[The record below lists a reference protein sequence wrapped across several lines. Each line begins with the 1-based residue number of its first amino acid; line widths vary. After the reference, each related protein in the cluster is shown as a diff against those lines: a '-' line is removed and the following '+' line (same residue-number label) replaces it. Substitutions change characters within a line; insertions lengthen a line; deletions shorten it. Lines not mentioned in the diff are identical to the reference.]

1 METHREEWLPVDTCP
16 CHGAVRDETWAPA
29 SNSSE
34 AALVQGQ
41 RSSWPP
47 PERSRN
53 SNRSGTKART
63 LMNRS
68 VNDGGPQTPVGAAM
82 AASICSGRLGLR
94 EKVVGGGTGHGDSLL
109 SPIVQVQG
117 EGEVSHEP
125 NNGVERGAPGVA
137 VIWPHTAAMIRCRGE
152 KGNARGGTV
161 AAVPRVRDRAEQ
173 KWLTHGA
180 QLSAPG
186 CGMGRAQ

>member
-109 SPIVQVQG
+109 SPRSPGSRRGGRTPMNPTMALRGARPVWLSYGPTQQRRF
-117 EGEVSHEP
+117 
-125 NNGVERGAPGVA
+125 GVEGRRE
-137 VIWPHTAAMIRCRGE
+137 T
-152 KGNARGGTV
+152 
-161 AAVPRVRDRAEQ
+161 RAEE
-173 KWLTHGA
+173 
-180 QLSAPG
+180 LSRRSHVSEIEQSRSG
-186 CGMGRAQ
+186 